1 MQPVNINL
9 TTGEQNTSDNVDNS
23 ELMEFKNYI
32 IKSNYTLEK
41 DNKNYIKKI
50 KMLENENSDK
60 EAELDKLDE
69 RIRYMRGLLHNFN
82 EIKKLQETV
91 CTETLAY
98 NSKYE
103 KLYNKYYKMDT
114 IIQNFLNI
122 YFIIL
127 FGMIVLHTLFFSYY
141 FHLPIIFY
149 AILSLFSSQW
159 FIKHKY
165 IKLKLLDTK
174 NKKMV
179 SLNIMD
185 NLTSIRSDNE
195 MFKDKMK
202 AKVEEIKKLEEACAG
217 IDQMIDTI

>member
-1 MQPVNINL
+1 MPVNINL
-9 TTGEQNTSDNVDNS
+9 TTGEHNTIDNVDTS

-60 EAELDKLDE
+60 ETELDKLDE

-82 EIKKLQETV
+82 EIKKLQEAV
-91 CTETLAY
+91 YSETLAY

-127 FGMIVLHTLFFSYY
+127 FGMIIFHTLFFSYH

-149 AILSLFSSQW
+149 AVLSLFGSQW

-165 IKLKLLDTK
+165 IKIKLLDTK

-179 SLNIMD
+179 SLNSMD
-185 NLTSIRSDNE
+185 NLTLIRSENE
-195 MFKDKMK
+195 IFKDKMK
-202 AKVEEIKKLEEACAG
+202 TKVEEIKKLEEACAG